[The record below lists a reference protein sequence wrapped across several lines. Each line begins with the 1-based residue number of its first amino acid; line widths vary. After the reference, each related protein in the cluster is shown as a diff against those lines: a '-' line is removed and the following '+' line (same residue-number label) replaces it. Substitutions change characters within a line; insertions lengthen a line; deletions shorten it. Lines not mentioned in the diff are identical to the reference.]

1 MKTFILFLSLF
12 VSASSFAQSY
22 QHFETKDTGT
32 RVYLKQKS
40 SVRPLRLN
48 ETTSY
53 KENQYEVVKKNE
65 LTKQLAAVFQKYF
78 VGLTDEEMT
87 LLKPVQYVFRF
98 DKDGKIYE
106 FRVHFDK
113 KVEPVILKYEAAIY
127 HFGEEFVGFDLSP
140 YIDTFS
146 NPKFAGS
153 DCYIQLFM
161 PMRYLSKE

>member
-1 MKTFILFLSLF
+1 MILSIE
-12 VSASSFAQSY
+12 SSCDDSSIAL
-22 QHFETKDTGT
+22 T
-32 RVYLKQKS
+32 RIEDCKLLYH
-40 SVRPLRLN
+40 
-48 ETTSY
+48 
-53 KENQYEVVKKNE
+53 KKISQE
-65 LTKQLAAVFQKYF
+65 LTHSLYGGVVPEIASRMHANA
-78 VGLTDEEMT
+78 LP
-87 LLKPVQYVFRF
+87 LILKDLF
-98 DKDGKIYE
+98 I
-106 FRVHFDK
+106 HFDK